1 MLLLA
6 SCRSLT
12 HLPNIGARTGTVA
25 QLGPLVSRSVGN
37 VGYRCNHFSSAAT
50 TLRSW
55 CRLTGRSLWTQCQGK
70 ACRTAHSNSTP
81 CLKASGSNSFS
92 TVASRQHTSE
102 QNIFQLMLNSI
113 RSRTVGRLRHCNHS
127 RSARYDDSGLSVVLC
142 PVLAAVGTGVV
153 WWGRGAHV
161 AQCKAKTSRNRLAG
175 NSKKDDGPEPRLPWG
190 QLWRLL
196 MRDFWYLLAA
206 VVSAVAAAALNIQ
219 IPILLGEVTNV
230 VSKFTT
236 DSAGNFLED
245 MKKPAVMLLATY
257 GLQGLLT
264 FCYITL
270 LSAVGENLALRLR
283 NELFQAYLKQDIK
296 FFDTHKTGELV
307 DRLTSD
313 VQDFKSSFKLCV
325 SQGLKA
331 TTQTIGCVAS
341 LLVISPKL
349 SGVMLVIIPT
359 VIAGGSL
366 LGGVLRKL
374 SREAQEQVA
383 KATAVADEA
392 LGNVRTVRAFA
403 MEDKEN
409 QLFQQELELS
419 RRMNMK
425 LGIGIGAFQ
434 GVANVFLNSI
444 ILGSMFAGGWLI
456 SLGELNAGDLMSFL
470 VATQMIERS
479 LAQMSILFGTMVR
492 GASAGARVFEYIN
505 MEPAVQLSGGKTI
518 PYHALLGSI
527 QFKDVTFSYP
537 TRPEQIV
544 LRDFSLQIP
553 GGRVVAL
560 VGLSGG
566 GKSTVAALLER
577 FYDVSHG
584 SIAIDGID
592 IRDLDPSW
600 LRGHAIG
607 FINQE
612 PVLFATTVMENIRYG
627 RPDATDQEVMEAAK
641 LANAHMFIT
650 GFPEGY
656 HTVLGERGVTVSGG
670 QKQRIAIARALIKNP
685 SILILDEATSALDA
699 ESERLVQE
707 ALDRVSKGRTVVVIA
722 HRLSTIR
729 DAHTIAVVSHG
740 KIVEIGDHNSL
751 RKKRGLYWE
760 LIKQQEIEEE
770 LDHKPPS

>member
-1 MLLLA
+1 
-6 SCRSLT
+6 
-12 HLPNIGARTGTVA
+12 
-25 QLGPLVSRSVGN
+25 
-37 VGYRCNHFSSAAT
+37 
-50 TLRSW
+50 
-55 CRLTGRSLWTQCQGK
+55 
-70 ACRTAHSNSTP
+70 
-81 CLKASGSNSFS
+81 
-92 TVASRQHTSE
+92 
-102 QNIFQLMLNSI
+102 
-113 RSRTVGRLRHCNHS
+113 
-127 RSARYDDSGLSVVLC
+127 
-142 PVLAAVGTGVV
+142 
-153 WWGRGAHV
+153 
-161 AQCKAKTSRNRLAG
+161 
-175 NSKKDDGPEPRLPWG
+175 
-190 QLWRLL
+190 

-331 TTQTIGCVAS
+331 TT
-341 LLVISPKL
+341 
-349 SGVMLVIIPT
+349 
-359 VIAGGSL
+359 
-366 LGGVLRKL
+366 
-374 SREAQEQVA
+374 QVA

-537 TRPEQIV
+537 TRPEQ
-544 LRDFSLQIP
+544 
-553 GGRVVAL
+553 
-560 VGLSGG
+560 
-566 GKSTVAALLER
+566 
-577 FYDVSHG
+577 
-584 SIAIDGID
+584 
-592 IRDLDPSW
+592 
-600 LRGHAIG
+600 
-607 FINQE
+607 E

-656 HTVLGERGVTVSGG
+656 HTVLGERGVTVSG
-670 QKQRIAIARALIKNP
+670 
-685 SILILDEATSALDA
+685 
-699 ESERLVQE
+699 
-707 ALDRVSKGRTVVVIA
+707 GRTVVVIA